1 MAGSSQPAG
10 ELTMEMQTLIR
21 RVRGEYLEMPG
32 LSLTL
37 AQACRL
43 WQIDSHSCEA
53 ALDSLVAEH
62 FLGRSRDG
70 AYILVG
76 TPRMAKAGTRRRST
90 TAVA

>member
-1 MAGSSQPAG
+1 
-10 ELTMEMQTLIR
+10 MEMQTLIR

-43 WQIDSHSCEA
+43 WQMDPLTCQA
-53 ALDSLVAEH
+53 ALDTLIAER

-70 AYILVG
+70 AFVLIG
-76 TPRMAKAGTRRRST
+76 APRMAKAGMRRRSSH
-90 TAVA
+90 AVA